1 MSSGR
6 NWGLC
11 FGCAKS
17 EKPGSSPKAA
27 EELVECVVAVPG
39 GTRAAADTLGSEM
52 GVAFEIGVLLETP
65 LGALPG
71 DP

>member
-1 MSSGR
+1 M
-6 NWGLC
+6 
-11 FGCAKS
+11 
-17 EKPGSSPKAA
+17 
-27 EELVECVVAVPG
+27 VAVPG